1 MSAFAQVVKFLAPI
15 YPQAKRWLHSFNGG
29 IFPAYSKELSSRQP
43 IREALIPNRLIM
55 PLQQQVGLPAE
66 LLVKVG
72 DQVKKN
78 QLIARSSKDANKA
91 LVVPIHAPTSGTV
104 TAISSETLPHPSGLE
119 DIAIIIE
126 PDHLNTQIDNALKV
140 SGKHPETPQQLK
152 DILLNAGIV
161 GMGGAGFPT
170 YAKIPNK
177 KGTIHTLM
185 INGAECEPFITCDD
199 VLMQT
204 EAESII
210 QGALITANALGSS
223 KIICGIETNKPT
235 AIKAMQQA
243 AKDTIVRIVE
253 VQTVYPMGGQK
264 QLTQEL
270 TGIEMPYKA
279 HAVDIGMLMM
289 NVATYASIFKA
300 VTYGDPLTSRLVTV
314 TGLGLSKPFNIHA
327 LIGTPFIDL
336 AQAAEPKTTLNY
348 PLIMGGPMMGFAV
361 KSNQVP
367 VLKTTNCILAN
378 PPEPTEMQM
387 PCIRCGECMD
397 ACPINLL
404 PQQMYWHSQAHE
416 FDKVEK
422 LNVFDCIECG
432 CCSYVCPSHIPLVQY
447 YRNAKSEIKEIH
459 AEEKAVELAKQRHE
473 FKLARIERE
482 KQEREARL
490 RAKKEAVK
498 KQASAETDSK
508 DSLDKNTSNK
518 PKSSAAAAAAKA
530 AAAKR
535 AAAKNGNATA
545 SSETDNIPPA
555 RRKAIEA
562 AQKATQQSGG
572 ATNPKEAAKKAA
584 MAAAAKKREQAKATQ
599 TADEIKKA
607 VTTEESIVKPE
618 TTETKEPSQDA
629 ATAAK
634 SAAKTAAMAAAK
646 AAAKQRAQAKKAL
659 TQSLEVQPIKAKQI
673 DEQELDLQAEQLL
686 AKEDL
691 ATEIATDLTEVTTV
705 ETNAS
710 KKEAARKAAMQAA
723 KAAAKKRSAEKRQQK
738 ATPLQS
744 EQSAESLVDSESNTS
759 KDSPSETNT
768 SDDNLVEA
776 TPQTKKQQAMQLA
789 KQKAAERVAKKRAE
803 KQAQSNSEESN

>member
-1 MSAFAQVVKFLAPI
+1 MSLFAQVVNVLAPI

-72 DQVKKN
+72 DKVKKN

-104 TAISSETLPHPSGLE
+104 TAISLETLPHPSGLE

-152 DILLNAGIV
+152 DILLNAGLV

-170 YAKIPNK
+170 YAKLPNT

-270 TGIEMPYKA
+270 TGIEMPHNA

-289 NVATYASIFKA
+289 NVATYSSIFKA

-314 TGLGLSKPFNIHA
+314 TGLGLNKPFNIQA
-327 LIGTPFIDL
+327 LIGTPFADL
-336 AQAAEPKTTLNY
+336 AQVAEPKIPLNY

-361 KSNQVP
+361 KTNQVP

-378 PPEPTEMQM
+378 PPEPVEMQM

-447 YRNAKSEIKEIH
+447 YRNAKSEIKEMH

-473 FKLARIERE
+473 FKLARIERD
-482 KQEREARL
+482 KQEREDRL
-490 RAKKEAVK
+490 RAKKEDVK
-498 KQASAETDSK
+498 KQAAEQGDVKKTVDSNAN
-508 DSLDKNTSNK
+508 SK
-518 PKSSAAAAAAKA
+518 PKASAAAAAAKA

-535 AAAKNGNATA
+535 AAAKNGNATTTA
-545 SSETDNIPPA
+545 ETDNIPPA

-562 AQKATQQSGG
+562 AKKASQQSGG
-572 ATNPKEAAKKAA
+572 ASNPKEAAKNAA
-584 MAAAAKKREQAKATQ
+584 MAAAAKKRQQLKAKAT
-599 TADEIKKA
+599 TTDELKKSSD
-607 VTTEESIVKPE
+607 TESMAVKPE
-618 TTETKEPSQDA
+618 IDIDTKTEITSDAKETKHDPKHDPKQNPKQ
-629 ATAAK
+629 AAK
-634 SAAKTAAMAAAK
+634 SAAMAAAK
-646 AAAKQRAQAKKAL
+646 AAAKQRAQDKKAL
-659 TQSLEVQPIKAKQI
+659 TQSLEVPPIKTKQI

-691 ATEIATDLTEVTTV
+691 TTEIATDLTQTSSV
-705 ETNAS
+705 ETDAS

-723 KAAAKKRSAEKRQQK
+723 REAEKKRSAEKKQQK
-738 ATPLQS
+738 AEAKQS
-744 EQSAESLVDSESNTS
+744 EPLVNSETDDSAEL
-759 KDSPSETNT
+759 
-768 SDDNLVEA
+768 
-776 TPQTKKQQAMQLA
+776 TPQNKKQQAMQLA
-789 KQKAAERVAKKRAE
+789 KQKAAERAAKKRAE
-803 KQAQSNSEESN
+803 KQAQSHSEESN